1 MNTQKNKCVVSF
13 SAGQDS
19 TTVAA
24 WAKKHFDEVILLSFD
39 YNQKHT
45 VELK

>member
-24 WAKKHFDEVILLSFD
+24 WAKKHFDEVILL
-39 YNQKHT
+39 
-45 VELK
+45 